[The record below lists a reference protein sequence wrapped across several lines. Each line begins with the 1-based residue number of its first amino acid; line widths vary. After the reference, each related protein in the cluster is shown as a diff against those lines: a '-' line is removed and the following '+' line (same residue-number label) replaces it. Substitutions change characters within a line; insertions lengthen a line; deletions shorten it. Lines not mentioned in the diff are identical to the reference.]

1 MLTTSAKSSRS
12 YQKEIARKSR
22 IASMRRYPALVMRN
36 LYAREIKLR
45 VLTNQRYPQ
54 LRNRR
59 DEESHLGR
67 KLMFT
72 SLYFKSSWR
81 WLIRSVLHFLCSANC
96 LKSVIWSLFIRCRS
110 LPSTATEIK
119 HPGRKMNIISRKK
132 KKKPPWYPQR
142 SDEPG
147 LLDGWPRCRVWLQ
160 SSFNGSSVL
169 WWIFVF
175 VSRSESRFSLSEG
188 HSLYQQCNNT
198 KSYLGE
204 SKPPNLL
211 TCPPLLH
218 TILKREKGQEIV

>member
-1 MLTTSAKSSRS
+1 
-12 YQKEIARKSR
+12 
-22 IASMRRYPALVMRN
+22 MRN

-54 LRNRR
+54 LRNRP

-96 LKSVIWSLFIRCRS
+96 LKSVMWALFIRCRS
-110 LPSTATEIK
+110 LNSVHVVKWILFPE
-119 HPGRKMNIISRKK
+119 KK

-147 LLDGWPRCRVWLQ
+147 LLDGWTRCRVWLQ
-160 SSFNGSSVL
+160 SSFNEVPFCGKYLFLLVD
-169 WWIFVF
+169 
-175 VSRSESRFSLSEG
+175 RKAASLFPKDTASI
-188 HSLYQQCNNT
+188 SNATTRNPIWAKANCLIC
-198 KSYLGE
+198 
-204 SKPPNLL
+204 LL
-211 TCPPLLH
+211 VH
-218 TILKREKGQEIV
+218 HYYIQF